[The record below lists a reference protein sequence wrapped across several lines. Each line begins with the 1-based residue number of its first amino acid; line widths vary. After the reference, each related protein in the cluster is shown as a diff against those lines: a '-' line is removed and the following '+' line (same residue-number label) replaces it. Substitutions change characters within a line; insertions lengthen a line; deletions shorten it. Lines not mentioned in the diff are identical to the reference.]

1 MKRNKVCYIAI
12 VLSLMVLSCK
22 TTVVPATVNN
32 SFYIRKSND
41 YNSKE
46 IYDSNNKLIYILNKS
61 DARIDWKI
69 KIVKNYLLYLSAKDE
84 LVVMDLAEK
93 EKVLVIEDVGD
104 YAVSDDLKYICLGR
118 KLKGSKYTT
127 TPALYDFSKKK
138 FISLK
143 KMDYSFLES
152 KIGISTDIRFNSDDN
167 GFFVNYQ
174 WDYSDPDYIFY
185 ISLNKFELSRIK

>member
-1 MKRNKVCYIAI
+1 MNKKISVI
-12 VLSLMVLSCK
+12 VVVILCASFLSCQSISSGQK
-22 TTVVPATVNN
+22 KVYHV
-32 SFYIRKSND
+32 D
-41 YNSKE
+41 YVSASCKG
-46 IYDSNNKLIYILNKS
+46 IYDEDGTLVYSINEAE
-61 DARIDWKI
+61 ARINWKTL
-69 KIVKNYLLYLSAKDE
+69 VKENYLLYLSAKDE
-84 LVVMDLAEK
+84 LVVMDLAKK
-93 EKVLVIEDVGD
+93 EKVLVIDDVGD

-118 KLKGSKYTT
+118 KLKDSKYTT

-185 ISLNKFELSRIK
+185 ISLKKFELSRIK